1 MDSRSRTT
9 ALAALFFG
17 AIALGFTPIFV
28 RLTETGPAAAG
39 FWRLALA
46 IPMLATFAFRG
57 EGAKGPDRVILLAG
71 VFFALDLAFWHYSIA
86 YTSVMNATVLANLTP
101 IVVTVV
107 GWWLFRERPARAFVI
122 GLALGIA
129 GAVIV
134 ALAGNA
140 GPKIGTR
147 PQLGDALAALTTFWY
162 SSYFLCVR
170 FSRAS
175 RSTGAIMFW
184 SSLVGVV
191 ALAGVMV
198 ALHEQVIPTGL
209 GGWAACLGLAFVHVC
224 GQGAIAWALGRLPAA
239 TAAVVVLIQPVVA
252 AFLGWLLF
260 GEAVGGMQ
268 GAGAALALVGVVIAQ
283 WAAARSPASS
293 HAGEGKKKGADP
305 STDAAPQS
313 QVSRS

>member
-1 MDSRSRTT
+1 MDSRSRTS
-9 ALAALFFG
+9 ALAALFLG

-46 IPMLATFAFRG
+46 LPMLAPFAFRG
-57 EGAKGPDRVILLAG
+57 EGAKGPDRLILLAG
-71 VFFALDLAFWHYSIA
+71 VFFALDLAFWHYGIA
-86 YTSVMNATVLANLTP
+86 YTSVVNATVLANLTP

-107 GWWLFRERPARAFVI
+107 GWWLFRERPARAFLI

-134 ALAGNA
+134 ALARHS
-140 GPKIGTR
+140 GPQVGTK
-147 PQLGDALAALTTFWY
+147 PQLGDLLAALTTLWY
-162 SSYFLCVR
+162 SGYFLCVR
-170 FSRAS
+170 VARGSRN
-175 RSTGAIMFW
+175 TGAIMFW

-191 ALAGVMV
+191 ALAGVMFT
-198 ALHEQVIPTGL
+198 LHEQVIPTGL
-209 GGWAACLGLAFVHVC
+209 SGWGACLGLAFVHVC

-260 GEAVGGMQ
+260 GEAVVAMQ
-268 GAGAALALVGVVIAQ
+268 AAGAVLALAGVAIAQ
-283 WAAARSPASS
+283 WSAARQA
-293 HAGEGKKKGADP
+293 
-305 STDAAPQS
+305 
-313 QVSRS
+313 